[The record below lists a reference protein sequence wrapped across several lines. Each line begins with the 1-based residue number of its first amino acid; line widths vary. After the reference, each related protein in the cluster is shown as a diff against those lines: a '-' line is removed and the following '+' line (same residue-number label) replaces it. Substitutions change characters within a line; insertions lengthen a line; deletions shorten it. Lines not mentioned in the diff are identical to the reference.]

1 MFSYDFVTIYD
12 GETEFDSQLARLT
25 GNSENGN
32 VITATGNKVLI
43 HLESDSSFTET
54 GFEIQFNAG

>member
-43 HLESDSSFTET
+43 HLESDSSFTEA